1 MAGTI
6 KGITIEFNGN
16 TTKLQK
22 AINDVRKSG
31 RDLDKELKDIDRSLK
46 FNPTNIDLWR
56 QKQQVLTQKVEQT
69 KTNLDELRNA
79 EKQLEAQGVDKN
91 STEFRELQREII
103 KTENQLERAQTELR
117 NLGNIKLRAASEQV
131 KELGTKLESAG
142 QAMTG
147 LSTAAAGVVAS
158 MGAMAYKA
166 GTTADDL
173 NTMSKVFGISTKDLQ
188 KYSVAA
194 DLVDVSTEAIAK
206 SHQKMAKSMASAE
219 GGSKKQA
226 EAFKKLGVEVT
237 NADGTLRDTDEVWQD
252 TITAL
257 GKMESGA
264 ERDAIAMQLMGK
276 SATELNPLIEDG
288 GETYKNVAETMQKY
302 NLDFVDQATLD
313 KANQFNDQLDTMKA
327 IGMVAVQQVGAQ
339 LAGVLVPV
347 MERVVDVVGRVAE
360 WIGNLDP
367 KVLAVV
373 GTIAAVI
380 AGLAPVLIVLGKLAF
395 AISSII
401 NLVGVIGPVIA
412 GLAGPIG
419 IAIAVIAG
427 LIAVGVLL
435 YKNWDKITAKTKQ
448 MVANVTKFIDNM
460 KARIAAQFT
469 AIKTAVTNAW
479 NALKTATTNAWNK
492 IKTAIT
498 TPIKSAFDKVKAII
512 DKVKGFFPIK
522 VGNIFKG
529 IKLPHFS
536 ITGKFS
542 LKPPSV
548 PKLDIDWYK
557 TGGIFDSPS
566 LIGVGEA
573 GAEAVVPLDKFWKE
587 LKASQSGGVTIN
599 VYANE
604 GQSARE
610 IAEEVKR
617 VLIRETKQRR
627 LAW

>member
-1 MAGTI
+1 MGGTI

-56 QKQQVLTQKVEQT
+56 QKQQVLTQKVKQT
-69 KTNLDELRNA
+69 EKNLDELRNA

-158 MGAMAYKA
+158 MGAMAYNA

-237 NADGTLRDTDEVWQD
+237 NADGSLRDTDEVWQD
-252 TITAL
+252 TIAAL

-288 GETYKNVAETMQKY
+288 GETYKNVAETMEKY
-302 NLDFVDQATLD
+302 NLDFVDQETLD

-327 IGMVAVQQVGAQ
+327 IGTVAIQQVGAQ

-347 MERVVDVVGRVAE
+347 MERVVDVVGRVAQ

-373 GTIAAVI
+373 GTIAAIV

-395 AISSII
+395 AISSIMT
-401 NLVGVIGPVIA
+401 LVSTIGPAIA
-412 GLAGPIG
+412 GVVAALGPVVV
-419 IAIAVIAG
+419 AIAAV
-427 LIAVGVLL
+427 IAVGVLL
-435 YKNWDKITAKTKQ
+435 YKNWDKITAKTKE

-460 KARIAAQFT
+460 KARIAAQFM

-479 NALKTATTNAWNK
+479 NALKTATTNAWNA
-492 IKTAIT
+492 IKNAIT
-498 TPIKSAFDKVKAII
+498 TPIKTAFDKIKAII
-512 DKVKGFFPIK
+512 DKVKNFFPIK

-587 LKASQSGGVTIN
+587 LKASQGGGVTIN

>member
-6 KGITIEFNGN
+6 KGITIEFNGD

-188 KYSVAA
+188 KYSAAA

-206 SHQKMAKSMASAE
+206 SHQKLTKNMANASN
-219 GGSKKQA
+219 GSKKQA
-226 EAFKKLGVEVT
+226 AAFEKLGVDIT
-237 NADGTLRDTDEVWQD
+237 NADGSLRDSDAVWQD
-252 TITAL
+252 VIANL
-257 GKMESGA
+257 GKMTNET
-264 ERDAIAMQLMGK
+264 ERDALAMDLMGK
-276 SATELNPLIEDG
+276 SAAELNPLIMDG

-302 NLDFVDQATLD
+302 NLDFVDQETLD

-327 IGMVAVQQVGAQ
+327 IGTVAIQQVGAQ

-347 MERVVDVVGRVAE
+347 MEKVVDVVGRLAG
-360 WIGNLDP
+360 WLGQLDP
-367 KVLAVV
+367 RVLAVV
-373 GTIAAVI
+373 GTIAAIV

-448 MVANVTKFIDNM
+448 MVASVTKFIDNM

-479 NALKTATTNAWNK
+479 NALKTATTNAWNA
-492 IKTAIT
+492 IKNAIT
-498 TPIKSAFDKVKAII
+498 TPIKTAFDKIKAII
-512 DKVKGFFPIK
+512 DKVKNFFPIK

-573 GAEAVVPLDKFWKE
+573 GPEAVVPLDKFWKE
-587 LKASQSGGVTIN
+587 LKASQGGGVTIN

>member
-1 MAGTI
+1 MGGTI

-158 MGAMAYKA
+158 MGAMAYNA

-206 SHQKMAKSMASAE
+206 SHQKLTKSMASAE

-257 GKMESGA
+257 GQMESGA
-264 ERDAIAMQLMGK
+264 ERDALAMDLMGK

-288 GETYKNVAETMQKY
+288 GETYKNVAETMEKY
-302 NLDFVDQATLD
+302 NLDFVDQETLD

-327 IGMVAVQQVGAQ
+327 IGTVAIQQVGAQ

-395 AISSII
+395 AISSIMT
-401 NLVGVIGPVIA
+401 LMSTIGPVIA

-419 IAIAVIAG
+419 IAIAVIVG
-427 LIAVGVLL
+427 LIAVGMAL
-435 YKNWDKITAKTKQ
+435 YKNWDKITAKTKA
-448 MVANVTKFIDNM
+448 MVAAVTKKVDELKT
-460 KARIAAQFT
+460 KAVEKFN
-469 AIKTAVTNAW
+469 AIKDKVLGAWETVKTKTGEAW
-479 NALKTATTNAWNK
+479 NAIKEK
-492 IKTAIT
+492 II
-498 TPIKSAFDKVKAII
+498 TPIKNAYDKVKGII
-512 DKVKGFFPIK
+512 DKVKDFFPIK
-522 VGNIFKG
+522 LGNIFKDV
-529 IKLPHFS
+529 KLPHFKL
-536 ITGKFS
+536 TGKFS
-542 LKPPSV
+542 LNPPSV
-548 PKLDIDWYK
+548 PKLNIDWYK

-566 LIGVGEA
+566 IIGVGEA
-573 GAEAVVPLDKFWKE
+573 GAEAVVPLDRFWKE
-587 LKASQSGGVTIN
+587 LKASQGGGVTIN

>member
-6 KGITIEFNGN
+6 KGITIEFNGD

-131 KELGTKLESAG
+131 KELGGKLESAG

-264 ERDAIAMQLMGK
+264 ERDAIAMDLMGK

-302 NLDFVDQATLD
+302 GLDFVDQETLD

-327 IGMVAVQQVGAQ
+327 IGTVAIQQVGAQ

-347 MERVVDVVGRVAE
+347 MERVVDVVGRVAQ

-373 GTIAAVI
+373 GTIAAIV

-395 AISSII
+395 AISSIMT
-401 NLVGVIGPVIA
+401 LVSTIGPALA

-435 YKNWDKITAKTKQ
+435 YKNWDKITAKTKA
-448 MVANVTKFIDNM
+448 MVAAVTKKVDEL
-460 KARIAAQFT
+460 KAKAVEKFNSIKDKVLGAWEI
-469 AIKTAVTNAW
+469 IKTKTTEAW
-479 NALKTATTNAWNK
+479 NAIKDKIITPVKNAY
-492 IKTAIT
+492 
-498 TPIKSAFDKVKAII
+498 DKVKAII
-512 DKVKGFFPIK
+512 DKVKGWFPIK
-522 VGNIFKG
+522 VGNIFKN

-548 PKLDIDWYK
+548 PKLNIDWYK

-587 LKASQSGGVTIN
+587 LKASQGGGIVIN
-599 VYANE
+599 VYGTEN
-604 GQSARE
+604 QSAKD